1 MPGRSPLAGECR
13 AITVYN
19 GMCPAGAGY
28 REDTKGLG
36 DHNTGRVAAAARPSE
51 VSTMQT
57 LWTVVVLLALVALGA
72 LFIARVNAQGVGRMQ
87 THRYADWKQSV
98 RQRMHKR
105 PHDEAGSEA
114 PAAGPPP
121 PSGKAGS
128 DL

>member
-1 MPGRSPLAGECR
+1 
-13 AITVYN
+13 
-19 GMCPAGAGY
+19 
-28 REDTKGLG
+28 
-36 DHNTGRVAAAARPSE
+36 
-51 VSTMQT
+51 MQT

-72 LFIARVNAQGVGRMQ
+72 LFIARVNAQGIGRMP